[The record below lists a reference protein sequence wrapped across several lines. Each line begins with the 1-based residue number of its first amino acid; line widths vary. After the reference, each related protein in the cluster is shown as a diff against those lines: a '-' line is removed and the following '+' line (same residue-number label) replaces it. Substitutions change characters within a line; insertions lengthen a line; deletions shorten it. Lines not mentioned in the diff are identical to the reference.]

1 MQNRIH
7 LTRLGGTAMVAVLTS
22 LATPAMAQE
31 ADRATAPVKAHD
43 NINGGSGI
51 WIAWVMAALVV
62 VAAIVAATHEDD
74 TVLPHSP

>member
-1 MQNRIH
+1 MMMRKWI
-7 LTRLGGTAMVAVLTS
+7 AAVAAAS
-22 LATPAMAQE
+22 LAATPAMAQA